1 MTNQNIAAVITKK
14 IRSAI
19 KHRIT
24 RKIGSL
30 SLTILV
36 VVIACELI
44 TKNNLALGVYMLLG
58 QAMQKL
64 ELVKAEED
72 EATET
77 VVHITKHSDH
87 DDNH

>member
-1 MTNQNIAAVITKK
+1 MTKHKTIAAVITKK
-14 IRSAI
+14 IRSAVT
-19 KHRIT
+19 HRIIQ
-24 RKIGSL
+24 KIGSF

-64 ELVKAEED
+64 ELVKAEDD

-77 VVHITKHSDH
+77 VVHITAHH
-87 DDNH
+87 GEHH